1 MNGTSISDI
10 IKLDKDV
17 AKIAIDHS
25 FAMHL
30 DSLLIEVLRGWV
42 QI

>member
-10 IKLDKDV
+10 IELDKDV
-17 AKIAIDHS
+17 AKIAIYQS